1 MCYFERHRVED
12 EYEFPA
18 EPDGPDEEVGAEFE
32 EAEDVRIVADG
43 GDD

>member
-1 MCYFERHRVED
+1 MCHFERHRVED
-12 EYEFPA
+12 EYELLE
-18 EPDGPDEEVGAEFE
+18 EPDGPDEEVDAEFE